1 MTDEGIK
8 ISDELL
14 DSLLNKLGSEFDI
27 YILDS
32 RDIFVYTCI
41 IVFVTSYLIFIRN
54 IVYKDC
60 KLQEE
65 ILPSAPS
72 MDTFITTYAYVV
84 NLDEMESGYKHNI
97 NNSDELI

>member
-1 MTDEGIK
+1 MTEEGIK
-8 ISDELL
+8 IPVELF
-14 DSLLNKLGSEFDI
+14 DSLVNKLGSEFDI

-54 IVYKDC
+54 MVYKNC
-60 KLQEE
+60 KIQEE

-72 MDTFITTYAYVV
+72 MDTFINTYAYVV
-84 NLDEMESGYKHNI
+84 NLDELESGYKHNI
-97 NNSDELI
+97 NNSDN

>member
-1 MTDEGIK
+1 MTEEGIK
-8 ISDELL
+8 IPVELFESLVNKL
-14 DSLLNKLGSEFDI
+14 DSDFDI

-41 IVFVTSYLIFIRN
+41 IVFVTSYLIFIRT

-72 MDTFITTYAYVV
+72 IDTFIITTAYAI

-97 NNSDELI
+97 NNLDQLI

>member
-1 MTDEGIK
+1 MTEEGIK
-8 ISDELL
+8 IPDELL
-14 DSLLNKLGSEFDI
+14 DSLLNKLGSEFDV

-41 IVFVTSYLIFIRN
+41 IVFVTSYIIFIRN
-54 IVYKDC
+54 MVYKDR

-84 NLDEMESGYKHNI
+84 NLVEMESGYKHNI
-97 NNSDELI
+97 TNCEIN